1 MLKFCR
7 FSQNIL
13 GNININMQISA
24 LMSLPH
30 KMIINYKRDRFS
42 YDTVVFLQAKL

>member
-1 MLKFCR
+1 MLKFRR

-13 GNININMQISA
+13 GNIDMNMQISE

-30 KMIINYKRDRFS
+30 KMIINIRGTDFHMI
-42 YDTVVFLQAKL
+42 Q